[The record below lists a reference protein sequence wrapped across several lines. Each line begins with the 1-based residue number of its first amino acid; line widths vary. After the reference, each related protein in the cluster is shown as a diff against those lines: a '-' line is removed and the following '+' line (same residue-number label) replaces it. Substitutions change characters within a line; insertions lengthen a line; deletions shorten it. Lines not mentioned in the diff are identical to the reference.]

1 MFGISPAGWV
11 HTIGS
16 LPAIPAAAYMFAK
29 SGRIVPRSKAGIV
42 YFIAMVIG
50 AVSIIPVAKEPVAYV
65 VSAVTL
71 LLLLTGYGLART
83 ASQGGAKRYVE
94 TICLTLT
101 AFLLMLPTVTETLTR
116 VPDGH
121 PIASSLQSPIL
132 HAAQGSLLVVLIIGV
147 IAQVIH
153 LRRQGRLR
161 RG

>member
-29 SGRIVPRSKAGIV
+29 AGRIVPRSKAGTI
-42 YFIAMVIG
+42 YFISMLIG
-50 AVSIIPVAKEPVAYV
+50 CVSILPIAKEPVAYV
-65 VSAVTL
+65 FGVLTL
-71 LLLLTGYGLART
+71 AFLLTGYGLARNPT
-83 ASQGGAKRYVE
+83 QGGAKRYIE

-101 AFLLMLPTVTETLTR
+101 AFLLMVPTTTEILTR

-132 HAAQGSLLVVLIIGV
+132 HAAQGSLLVFLIIGV